1 MNLRIILG
9 SLLAVAVVLGVA
21 TYQTIR
27 WAEGPA
33 IPAEEHPPSKVVE
46 ILDGWTFQHV
56 AALLEQEGLIKSRLF
71 FVLVG
76 KLQSADRKV
85 RAGEYEL
92 NPAMVPADI
101 LSTLLNGHVLLHPL
115 TIPEGLTIAQIADV
129 ASLGGLTDRADFLR
143 LAKDRE
149 FIASLGIKAETLEGY
164 LYPDTYKFPRGVK
177 AREVLVAMVQ
187 QLRQVVGPDLLTRMQ
202 ELKMTMHE
210 VLTLASVI
218 EKETGSVGER
228 PEISAVFHNRLK
240 KHIPL
245 QSDPT
250 VIYGLTAFDGNLHK
264 KDLSSL
270 SPYNTYRVQGL
281 PPGPI
286 ASPGIQAIRATLY
299 PSDSRSLYFVSRN
312 DGTHQFSG
320 TLIEHN
326 KAVEKYQ
333 KRPVRRGPHSQTSI
347 APRQGRF
354 STKNECRESCLT
366 GTYRIS

>member
-1 MNLRIILG
+1 MRLRIILG
-9 SLLAVAVVLGVA
+9 CLLIGVVALGVA
-21 TYQTIR
+21 AYQAIR

-33 IPAEEHPPSKVVE
+33 IPTEEHPPSQVVV
-46 ILDGWTFQHV
+46 IPDGSTFQHV
-56 AALLEQEGLIKSRLF
+56 AVLLEHERLIKSSSI
-71 FVLVG
+71 FVLFG
-76 KLQSADRKV
+76 KSQFVDRKV
-85 RAGEYEL
+85 HAGEYEL
-92 NPAMVPADI
+92 NPGMTPAEI
-101 LSTLLNGHVLLHPL
+101 LSKLLNGQVLLHPL
-115 TIPEGLTIAQIADV
+115 TIPEGLTITQIADLV
-129 ASLGGLTDRADFLR
+129 SQQGLTDREEFLR

-149 FIASLGIKAETLEGY
+149 FIVSLGIKAETLEGY
-164 LYPDTYKFPRGVK
+164 LYPNTYKFPRGIK
-177 AREVLVAMVQ
+177 AREVLVDMVE
-187 QLRQVVGPDLLTRMQ
+187 QLGQEVGPDLLARMQ

-218 EKETGSVGER
+218 EKETGSGGER

-250 VIYGLTAFDGNLHK
+250 VIYGLPGFDGNLHK
-264 KDLSSL
+264 KDLSSP

-286 ASPGIQAIRATLY
+286 ANPGIQAIRATLY

-312 DGTHQFSG
+312 DGTHQFSA

-333 KRPVRRGPHSQTSI
+333 KRPFRRGTHSQTSI
-347 APRQGRF
+347 VPGEGVLVHIEGV
-354 STKNECRESCLT
+354 S
-366 GTYRIS
+366 

>member
-1 MNLRIILG
+1 M
-9 SLLAVAVVLGVA
+9 VALGVA
-21 TYQTIR
+21 AYQTIR

-33 IPAEEHPPSKVVE
+33 IPAQEHPPSKVVV
-46 ILDGWTFQHV
+46 IPDGSTFQYV
-56 AALLEQEGLIKSRLF
+56 AALLERERLIKSRSA
-71 FVLVG
+71 FVLFG
-76 KLQSADRKV
+76 KFQSADRKV
-85 RAGEYEL
+85 HAGEYEL
-92 NPAMVPADI
+92 NPGMTPAEI
-101 LSTLLNGHVLLHPL
+101 LSKLLNGQVLLHPL
-115 TIPEGLTIAQIADV
+115 IIPEGLTITQIADLV
-129 ASLGGLTDRADFLR
+129 SQQRPTDRAEFLR

-149 FIASLGIKAETLEGY
+149 FIVSLGIKAETLEGY
-164 LYPDTYKFPRGVK
+164 LYPNTYKFPREVK
-177 AREVLVAMVQ
+177 AREVLVAMVE
-187 QLRQVVGPDLLTRMQ
+187 QLKQVVGPDLLARMQ

-218 EKETGSVGER
+218 EKETGSGGER

-250 VIYGLTAFDGNLHK
+250 VIYGLPAFDGNLHK
-264 KDLSSL
+264 KDLSSP

-286 ASPGIQAIRATLY
+286 ANPGIQAIRAALY

-312 DGTHQFSG
+312 DGIHQFSA

-333 KRPVRRGPHSQTSI
+333 KRPFRRGTRSQTSI
-347 APRQGRF
+347 
-354 STKNECRESCLT
+354 
-366 GTYRIS
+366 ISGEGALVHKEGVS

>member
-1 MNLRIILG
+1 MVVALG
-9 SLLAVAVVLGVA
+9 AAA
-21 TYQTIR
+21 YQAIR

-33 IPAEEHPPSKVVE
+33 IPTEEHPPSKVVV
-46 ILDGWTFQHV
+46 IPDGSTFQQV
-56 AALLEQEGLIKSRLF
+56 AALLEQEQLIKSGSV
-71 FVLVG
+71 FVLFG
-76 KLQSADRKV
+76 KSQSADRKV
-85 RAGEYEL
+85 HAGEYEL
-92 NPAMVPADI
+92 NPGMTPAEI
-101 LSTLLNGHVLLHPL
+101 LSKLLNGQVLLHSL
-115 TIPEGLTIAQIADV
+115 TIPEGLTITQIADV
-129 ASLGGLTDRADFLR
+129 ASQQGLTDREEFLR

-164 LYPDTYKFPRGVK
+164 LYPDTYKFPSPIK
-177 AREVLVAMVQ
+177 AREVLVAMVE
-187 QLRQVVGPDLLTRMQ
+187 QLRQVVGPDLLARMQ

-218 EKETGSVGER
+218 EKETGSGGER

-240 KHIPL
+240 QHIPL

-250 VIYGLTAFDGNLHK
+250 VIYGLPAFDGNLHK
-264 KDLSSL
+264 KDLSSP

-286 ASPGIQAIRATLY
+286 ANPGIQAIRATLY

-312 DGTHQFSG
+312 DGTHQFSA

-333 KRPVRRGPHSQTSI
+333 KRPFRRGTHSQTSI
-347 APRQGRF
+347 VPGERALAHKEGV
-354 STKNECRESCLT
+354 S
-366 GTYRIS
+366 